1 MSREIRIRKKIK
13 SRIIQNIYTLVGM
26 IFFTST
32 RRKAKNTSFCLVQR
46 YLGIGLESEPGGEL

>member
-13 SRIIQNIYTLVGM
+13 SRIKQNLLYIGWNDY
-26 IFFTST
+26 FTST